1 MTYMLALLLFH
12 VVSAYCFGCHFRI
25 SRQLCRLPDP
35 TWRPLVVRNL
45 SNPSVL
51 AVDEQH
57 RRCGP
62 RGCDTFFFN
71 VQSFLFFWQYTSVH
85 SKRTGFGSE
94 SFCRFVAGY
103 SLRTRRPTRSGGI
116 SCRWLHWI
124 YFWPVSRC
132 VKQHSF
138 LSCSRSQSPASS
150 WSQMVGTQAVQSVSK
165 MFASAIEWHRM
176 SCIGLP
182 LNQLALPL
190 WTSWSFEQG
199 LVEMYDN
206 DWQCMMQI
214 ESDWCGATVRT

>member
-85 SKRTGFGSE
+85 SKRTGFGLRELLSVC
-94 SFCRFVAGY
+94 CRLFVADQTTNKIWWY
-103 SLRTRRPTRSGGI
+103 QLQVVA
-116 SCRWLHWI
+116 LDL
-124 YFWPVSRC
+124 
-132 VKQHSF
+132 F
-138 LSCSRSQSPASS
+138 LTSQ
-150 WSQMVGTQAVQSVSK
+150 
-165 MFASAIEWHRM
+165 
-176 SCIGLP
+176 
-182 LNQLALPL
+182 
-190 WTSWSFEQG
+190 
-199 LVEMYDN
+199 
-206 DWQCMMQI
+206 
-214 ESDWCGATVRT
+214 